1 MAYWLFKSEPNTWSW
16 QNQLDKGDIGEG
28 WDGVRNYQAGNNMKA
43 MQIGDLGFFYHSVSE
58 KQIVGIVDVT
68 ELWHPDP
75 TDASGRFGMVTVRAV
90 KSMTRPVSL
99 AEIKAEPRLSELAWW
114 QSRLSVV
121 PVGAAEWSC
130 CLKWAIPVCRQALS
144 GIQTASLL
152 KIRNG
157 ADK

>member
-16 QNQLDKGDIGEG
+16 HNQLDKGDIGEG

-58 KQIVGIVDVT
+58 KQIVGIVDVI

-99 AEIKAEPRLSELAWW
+99 AEIKAEPRLSELALVR

-121 PVGAAEWSC
+121 PVGAAEC
-130 CLKWAIPVCRQALS
+130 K
-144 GIQTASLL
+144 LL
-152 KIRNG
+152 LEMGDTRL
-157 ADK
+157 

>member
-58 KQIVGIVDVT
+58 KQIVGIVDVI

-75 TDASGRFGMVTVRAV
+75 TDASSRFGMVTVRAV

-99 AEIKAEPRLSELAWW
+99 AEIKAEPRLSELALVR

-121 PVGAAEWSC
+121 PVGAAEW
-130 CLKWAIPVCRQALS
+130 K
-144 GIQTASLL
+144 LL
-152 KIRNG
+152 LEMGDTRL
-157 ADK
+157 